1 MNNTITLHEVLQ
13 VLDGRDEKNK
23 PNRFD
28 IVFCTFSDTR
38 NTGGERIK
46 MNNAYRIMGKK
57 YDGTKIN
64 AKPIPKATLER
75 RNPNHYKNQTRNIT
89 VEGSNQIRKLHI
101 RLIEFF
107 NGKKVI
113 W

>member
-1 MNNTITLHEVLQ
+1 MNDTITLHEVLQ
-13 VLDGRDEKNK
+13 VLDGRDERKK

-28 IVFCTFSDTR
+28 ITFCTFSESK
-38 NTGGERIK
+38 NTGGERITMK
-46 MNNAYRIMGKK
+46 NTYRIMGKK
-57 YDGTKIN
+57 YDGTKVN
-64 AKPIPKATLER
+64 AKPISQATLER

-89 VEGSNQIRKLHI
+89 IDGSRQIRKVRI